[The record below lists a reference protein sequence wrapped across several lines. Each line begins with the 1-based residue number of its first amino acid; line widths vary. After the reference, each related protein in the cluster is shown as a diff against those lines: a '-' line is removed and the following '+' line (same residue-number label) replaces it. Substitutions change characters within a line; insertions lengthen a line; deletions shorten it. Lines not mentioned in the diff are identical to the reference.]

1 MKVYLAGKI
10 TGDPNYREKFA
21 EAAKKLEER
30 AGVTVISPAVTP
42 EGLKKADY
50 MRICFAMLESAD
62 TAVFLPDWEDS
73 PGAQLEKHWCE
84 YVGKKMV
91 FLMGGCGMI
100 DFEGY
105 YLVPP
110 DQVAY
115 IETRRGGG
123 DAQYGLFLGLSGG
136 KELGVWYRT
145 EEARK
150 AAYTKLARQVEIG
163 KRQDREDILYRLRLI
178 EACINKTDKRT
189 LRIWKQLQQLLH
201 LESEETE

>member
-10 TGDPNYREKFA
+10 TGDSNYREKFA
-21 EAAKKLEER
+21 AAAKKLEER

-91 FLMGGCGMI
+91 FLM
-100 DFEGY
+100 EG
-105 YLVPP
+105 
-110 DQVAY
+110 A
-115 IETRRGGG
+115 ECSTSR
-123 DAQYGLFLGLSGG
+123 A
-136 KELGVWYRT
+136 T
-145 EEARK
+145 
-150 AAYTKLARQVEIG
+150 
-163 KRQDREDILYRLRLI
+163 ILCHPIRLRTSKRGEVAGMRNMGCSWACPAGKSWVCGTEQRRREKPLI
-178 EACINKTDKRT
+178 RSSHDRSRSGNGRTGRTSCIACG
-189 LRIWKQLQQLLH
+189 
-201 LESEETE
+201 

>member
-10 TGDPNYREKFA
+10 TGDQNYREKFA
-21 EAAKKLEER
+21 AAAKKLEER

-84 YVGKKMV
+84 YVGKKDGV
-91 FLMGGCGMI
+91 SDGGCGMI
-100 DFEGY
+100 DFEGH

>member
-10 TGDPNYREKFA
+10 TGDQNYREKFA
-21 EAAKKLEER
+21 AAAKKLEER

-42 EGLKKADY
+42 EGLKRRTICASALPCWRAPTQRCSC
-50 MRICFAMLESAD
+50 RIGR
-62 TAVFLPDWEDS
+62 TAPAHSLKS
-73 PGAQLEKHWCE
+73 IGASMW
-84 YVGKKMV
+84 GKDGV
-91 FLMGGCGMI
+91 SDGGCGMI

>member
-30 AGVTVISPAVTP
+30 AGVTVIPPAVTP

-84 YVGKKMV
+84 YVGKNDGV
-91 FLMGGCGMI
+91 SDGGCGMI

>member
-1 MKVYLAGKI
+1 
-10 TGDPNYREKFA
+10 
-21 EAAKKLEER
+21 
-30 AGVTVISPAVTP
+30 
-42 EGLKKADY
+42 
-50 MRICFAMLESAD
+50 
-62 TAVFLPDWEDS
+62 
-73 PGAQLEKHWCE
+73 
-84 YVGKKMV
+84 
-91 FLMGGCGMI
+91 MI

-150 AAYTKLARQVEIG
+150 AAYTKLARQIERG
-163 KRQDREDILYRLRLI
+163 KRQDAEDILYRLRLI
-178 EACINKTDKRT
+178 ETCINRTDKRT
-189 LRIWKQLQQLLH
+189 MRIWKQLQQLLH

>member
-1 MKVYLAGKI
+1 
-10 TGDPNYREKFA
+10 
-21 EAAKKLEER
+21 
-30 AGVTVISPAVTP
+30 
-42 EGLKKADY
+42 
-50 MRICFAMLESAD
+50 
-62 TAVFLPDWEDS
+62 
-73 PGAQLEKHWCE
+73 
-84 YVGKKMV
+84 
-91 FLMGGCGMI
+91 MI

-201 LESEETE
+201 LESEETEYIEVTRRRSDRHGGKYHTNYIVCRRCGKLCYRMRRRREKTI

>member
-21 EAAKKLEER
+21 AAAKKLEEQ

-62 TAVFLPDWEDS
+62 TKDGVSD
-73 PGAQLEKHWCE
+73 
-84 YVGKKMV
+84 
-91 FLMGGCGMI
+91 GGCGMI

-201 LESEETE
+201 LESEDTE

>member
-1 MKVYLAGKI
+1 
-10 TGDPNYREKFA
+10 
-21 EAAKKLEER
+21 
-30 AGVTVISPAVTP
+30 
-42 EGLKKADY
+42 
-50 MRICFAMLESAD
+50 
-62 TAVFLPDWEDS
+62 
-73 PGAQLEKHWCE
+73 
-84 YVGKKMV
+84 
-91 FLMGGCGMI
+91 MI

-145 EEARK
+145 EDARK

-163 KRQDREDILYRLRLI
+163 ETTGQGGHLVSPAVDRGVY
-178 EACINKTDKRT
+178 
-189 LRIWKQLQQLLH
+189 Q
-201 LESEETE
+201 

>member
-21 EAAKKLEER
+21 AAKKLEER

-62 TAVFLPDWEDS
+62 TADS

-91 FLMGGCGMI
+91 FLM
-100 DFEGY
+100 EG
-105 YLVPP
+105 
-110 DQVAY
+110 A
-115 IETRRGGG
+115 E
-123 DAQYGLFLGLSGG
+123 
-136 KELGVWYRT
+136 
-145 EEARK
+145 
-150 AAYTKLARQVEIG
+150 
-163 KRQDREDILYRLRLI
+163 
-178 EACINKTDKRT
+178 
-189 LRIWKQLQQLLH
+189 
-201 LESEETE
+201 

>member
-1 MKVYLAGKI
+1 
-10 TGDPNYREKFA
+10 
-21 EAAKKLEER
+21 
-30 AGVTVISPAVTP
+30 
-42 EGLKKADY
+42 
-50 MRICFAMLESAD
+50 
-62 TAVFLPDWEDS
+62 
-73 PGAQLEKHWCE
+73 
-84 YVGKKMV
+84 
-91 FLMGGCGMI
+91 MI

-123 DAQYGLFLGLSGG
+123 DAQYGLFLGLTGG

-189 LRIWKQLQQLLH
+189 LRISAPTTAASGKRGDGMSGRTTERILNAAAKGLLFLLLYVMLDLCWIGAECVFEGIVH
-201 LESEETE
+201 ESRVDGVVLAWLCLLLVREIEQFERKIRGDRR

>member
-1 MKVYLAGKI
+1 MRMSPTGRRCRKAGGERTKVYLAGKI

-21 EAAKKLEER
+21 AAAKKLEER

-91 FLMGGCGMI
+91 FLM
-100 DFEGY
+100 EG
-105 YLVPP
+105 
-110 DQVAY
+110 A
-115 IETRRGGG
+115 E
-123 DAQYGLFLGLSGG
+123 
-136 KELGVWYRT
+136 
-145 EEARK
+145 
-150 AAYTKLARQVEIG
+150 
-163 KRQDREDILYRLRLI
+163 
-178 EACINKTDKRT
+178 
-189 LRIWKQLQQLLH
+189 
-201 LESEETE
+201 

>member
-1 MKVYLAGKI
+1 
-10 TGDPNYREKFA
+10 
-21 EAAKKLEER
+21 
-30 AGVTVISPAVTP
+30 
-42 EGLKKADY
+42 
-50 MRICFAMLESAD
+50 
-62 TAVFLPDWEDS
+62 
-73 PGAQLEKHWCE
+73 
-84 YVGKKMV
+84 
-91 FLMGGCGMI
+91 MI

-123 DAQYGLFLGLSGG
+123 DAQYGLFLGLSSG

-163 KRQDREDILYRLRLI
+163 KRQDAENILYRLRLI
-178 EACINKTDKRT
+178 ETCINKTDKRT
-189 LRIWKQLQQLLH
+189 MRIWKQLH

>member
-1 MKVYLAGKI
+1 MTVYLAGKI

-62 TAVFLPDWEDS
+62 TAAFLPDWEDS

-91 FLMGGCGMI
+91 FLM
-100 DFEGY
+100 EG
-105 YLVPP
+105 
-110 DQVAY
+110 
-115 IETRRGGG
+115 
-123 DAQYGLFLGLSGG
+123 
-136 KELGVWYRT
+136 T
-145 EEARK
+145 E
-150 AAYTKLARQVEIG
+150 
-163 KRQDREDILYRLRLI
+163 
-178 EACINKTDKRT
+178 
-189 LRIWKQLQQLLH
+189 
-201 LESEETE
+201 

>member
-1 MKVYLAGKI
+1 
-10 TGDPNYREKFA
+10 
-21 EAAKKLEER
+21 
-30 AGVTVISPAVTP
+30 
-42 EGLKKADY
+42 
-50 MRICFAMLESAD
+50 
-62 TAVFLPDWEDS
+62 
-73 PGAQLEKHWCE
+73 
-84 YVGKKMV
+84 
-91 FLMGGCGMI
+91 MI

-150 AAYTKLARQVEIG
+150 AAYTKLARQVE
-163 KRQDREDILYRLRLI
+163 
-178 EACINKTDKRT
+178 ACINKTDKRT

>member
-21 EAAKKLEER
+21 AAAKKLEER

-84 YVGKKMV
+84 YVGGKDGV
-91 FLMGGCGMI
+91 SDGGCGMI

>member
-1 MKVYLAGKI
+1 
-10 TGDPNYREKFA
+10 
-21 EAAKKLEER
+21 
-30 AGVTVISPAVTP
+30 
-42 EGLKKADY
+42 
-50 MRICFAMLESAD
+50 
-62 TAVFLPDWEDS
+62 
-73 PGAQLEKHWCE
+73 
-84 YVGKKMV
+84 
-91 FLMGGCGMI
+91 MI

-163 KRQDREDILYRLRLI
+163 KRQVEIGKRQDREDILYRLRLI
-178 EACINKTDKRT
+178 EACINKTDKRP